1 MEFDESPEL
10 NKLFAKLGIAG
21 PTPDSFA
28 AAKSEAKLGVLDMAP
43 GIGF

>member
-1 MEFDESPEL
+1 MEFDVSPVL
-10 NKLFAKLGIAG
+10 NKLFAMFGMDG

-28 AAKSEAKLGVLDMAP
+28 AANSEAKLGVLDMAP

>member
-1 MEFDESPEL
+1 MEFDESPAF
-10 NKLFAKLGIAG
+10 NKLLAMFGIAG

-28 AAKSEAKLGVLDMAP
+28 AANNEAKLGVLDMAP